1 MIIVIIAEIMMM
13 FLMMMMMMMTKIRMI
28 KDAPHPPGEP
38 FFLATAVA
46 RRHTGAAGSDGSTD
60 HV

>member
-1 MIIVIIAEIMMM
+1 MM

-28 KDAPHPPGEP
+28 KDAPRPPGEP
-38 FFLATAVA
+38 FLLVTAVA
-46 RRHTGAAGSDGSTD
+46 RHYTGAAGSDGLTD

>member
-13 FLMMMMMMMTKIRMI
+13 FLMMMMMMTKIRMI

-38 FFLATAVA
+38 FLLATAGA
-46 RRHTGAAGSDGSTD
+46 RRYTGAAGSDGLTD